1 MTEELL
7 NAAIMRLRSKAV
19 EYYGLTKLLYNSPP
33 DETTVDKICAAAMEL
48 VKYEGAMITL
58 QQYSAEI
65 VKSQD
70 APTPEP
76 EPEPENYV
84 GHDELMER
92 SPTYKKSMADAEMKQ
107 KATRRR
113 KKKS

>member
-19 EYYGLTKLLYNSPP
+19 EYYGLTKLLYNSPV
-33 DETTVDKICAAAMEL
+33 DETTVDKICAAAVEL
-48 VKYEGAMITL
+48 VKYERAMITL

-65 VKSQD
+65 IKSQTSPPPD
-70 APTPEP
+70 SPPEP
-76 EPEPENYV
+76 ESHV
-84 GHDELMER
+84 GHEELMER
-92 SPTYKKSMADAEMKQ
+92 SPTYRKSVADAEIKE
-107 KATRRR
+107 KARSRR